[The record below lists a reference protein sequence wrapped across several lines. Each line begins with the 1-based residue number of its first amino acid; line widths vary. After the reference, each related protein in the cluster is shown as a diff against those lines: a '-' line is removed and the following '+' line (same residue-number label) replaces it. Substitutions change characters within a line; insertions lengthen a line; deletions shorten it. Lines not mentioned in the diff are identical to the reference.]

1 MNEKLKAAIDVH
13 LKSMFDIGLD
23 LSDKQAEE
31 ILALRIQHHLH
42 KIDED
47 EINEWLGISMRYNKE
62 QEVAIVKDSE
72 QKSMVKFKVGG
83 KVRRNEKFAKPE
95 IMPCYGMSKN
105 TDYVIEHI
113 TPKGKLVLED
123 YMMVVDPDYVELVP
137 EPIIGYYRTI
147 YNISAESYLA
157 DSPIFLSLD
166 EVPNTDGDNIEEIEI
181 DRNSLI
187 NYIKHNKLI

>member
-13 LKSMFDIGLD
+13 LKSMFDICGD

-62 QEVAIVKDSE
+62 QEVD
-72 QKSMVKFKVGG
+72 FKVGD

>member
-13 LKSMFDIGLD
+13 LKSMFDICGD

-47 EINEWLGISMRYNKE
+47 EINEWLGISMRYKE
-62 QEVAIVKDSE
+62 QEVD
-72 QKSMVKFKVGG
+72 FKVGD

-123 YMMVVDPDYVELVP
+123 YIMVVDPEYVELVS
-137 EPIIGYYRTI
+137 EPIIGYYSVTD
-147 YNISAESYLA
+147 NGVT
-157 DSPIFLSLD
+157 PIFLDINDLTNDSMYDCSQIQTL
-166 EVPNTDGDNIEEIEI
+166 TI
-181 DRNSLI
+181 DPNSLL
-187 NYIKHNKLI
+187 NYIKNNNLM